1 MNIPISKFSR
11 VFFVESQFRLN
22 LSLLLIFFFI
32 IILESKVLQ
41 WQEKQLAKITAEKT
55 LVMRIEEMERIIQEN
70 AVKTQLTTNQP
81 HVQVADVKYNLTGT
95 SIINGAPC
103 AIIDGLIYT
112 EGNTI
117 GDYTVLKIT
126 KDSVIL
132 ENKPANKIKT
142 LSLSDKD
149 HF

>member
-11 VFFVESQFRLN
+11 VFFVEPQFRLN
-22 LSLLLIFFFI
+22 LSLLLVFFFI
-32 IILESKVLQ
+32 IVLESKILQ
-41 WQEKQLAKITAEKT
+41 WQEKRLAKFTAEKT

-70 AVKTQLTTNQP
+70 AVKAQLTSQP

-112 EGNTI
+112 EGNAI

-142 LSLSDKD
+142 LSLSDKN